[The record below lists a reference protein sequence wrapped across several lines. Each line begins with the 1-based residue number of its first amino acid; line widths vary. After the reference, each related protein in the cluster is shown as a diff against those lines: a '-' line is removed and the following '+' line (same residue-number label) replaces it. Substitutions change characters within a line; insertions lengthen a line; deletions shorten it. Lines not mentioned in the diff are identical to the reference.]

1 MASILIVDDEV
12 NIIKSFKTLLSPG
25 HEVYGARNSKTALEE
40 IGNHKIDFVFLD
52 YNLGGENGLDLLKTI
67 KSMDPDLYVVMISG
81 YGNFEVIIQAMALG
95 CYDYLEKPLDI
106 DKIEI
111 LLKRAL
117 HSKKISNTIR
127 FMVDE
132 QSREFNLNRIIG
144 NSPLMQNVFKQIGML
159 LNTDVSVLITGENG
173 TGKELIAKALHYNGI
188 RRDEPFVAVNC
199 SGLTETLLEN
209 ELFGHERQAFTGA
222 DSLVRGKFETAG
234 EGTIFLDE
242 IGDMPLPLQVKLLRV
257 LQEKEF
263 QRLGGTRTITLK
275 ARIITAT
282 NKNIIEETA
291 KGRFRQDLFFRIN
304 VAQIEVPPLR
314 KRKEDIPLLLNYF
327 VKEANIKLNKRI
339 TGASKDAVTMLTE
352 YDWPGNVREFENTI
366 TNMCINT
373 HGNIIRSGSIPN
385 YIRKKQ
391 IDSQGGDCLKD
402 FLFQYLENSEEDQS
416 VLSPLVAD
424 IEGIL
429 IELLEKKYN
438 NNKTKIAAKLGM
450 SRVTL
455 QKKIQNKNRNL

>member
-1 MASILIVDDEV
+1 MASILIVDDEI
-12 NIIKSFKTLLSPG
+12 NIIKSFISLLSEK
-25 HEVYGARNSKTALEE
+25 HDVYSARNSKTALNE
-40 IGNHKIDFVFLD
+40 IKNNKIDFVFLD
-52 YNLGGENGLDLLKTI
+52 YNLGGENGLDLLRTI
-67 KSMDPDLYVVMISG
+67 KSMDKDLYVVMISG

-111 LLKRAL
+111 LLKRML

-127 FMVDE
+127 LMIDE
-132 QSREFNLNRIIG
+132 QSSQFNLNRIIG

-222 DSLVRGKFETAG
+222 DSMVRGKFETAG

-242 IGDMPLPLQVKLLRV
+242 IGDMPLNLQVKLLRV
-257 LQEKEF
+257 LQGKEF
-263 QRLGGTRTITLK
+263 QRLGGTRTIKLK

-282 NKNIIEETA
+282 NKNIIQETA
-291 KGRFRQDLFFRIN
+291 EGRFRQDLFFRIN

-327 VKEANIKLNKRI
+327 VKEANRKLNKSI
-339 TGASKDAVTMLTE
+339 TGASKDAVTMLVE

-366 TNMCINT
+366 TNMCIKT
-373 HGNIIRSGSIPN
+373 HGSIIRSGEIPN
-385 YIRKKQ
+385 YIRTKQ
-391 IDSQGGDCLKD
+391 IDRQENNSLHD
-402 FLFQYLENSEEDQS
+402 FLLRYVEALDPEKP
-416 VLSPLVAD
+416 VLPRLVAD
-424 IEGIL
+424 IEETL
-429 IELLEKKYN
+429 IHIFEKQYN
-438 NNKTKIAAKLGM
+438 NNKTRIAARLGM

-455 QKKIQNKNRNL
+455 QKKMQKNL

>member
-1 MASILIVDDEV
+1 MAAILIIDDEI
-12 NIIKSFKTLLSPG
+12 NIIKSFQSLLSAK
-25 HEVYGARNSKTALEE
+25 HDVSSARNSKTALEE
-40 IGNHKIDFVFLD
+40 IRKNKIDFVFLD
-52 YNLGGENGLDLLKTI
+52 YNLGGENGLELLKLI
-67 KSMDPDLYVVMISG
+67 KSIDQDLYVVMISG
-81 YGNFEVIIQAMALG
+81 YGNFEVIIQAMAFG

-106 DKIEI
+106 DRIEI

-117 HSKKISNTIR
+117 HSKKISNTVRLMI
-127 FMVDE
+127 DE

-173 TGKELIAKALHYNGI
+173 TGKELIAKALHYNGM

-242 IGDMPLPLQVKLLRV
+242 IGDMPLNLQVKLLRV

-263 QRLGGTRTITLK
+263 QRLGGTRIIKLK

-282 NKNIIEETA
+282 NKDIIKETSE
-291 KGRFRQDLFFRIN
+291 GRFRQDLFFRIN

-314 KRKEDIPLLLNYF
+314 RRKEDIPLLLNYF

-339 TGASKDAVTMLTE
+339 TGASKDAVSMLTE

-385 YIRKKQ
+385 YIRTKQ
-391 IDSQGGDCLKD
+391 IDSREDDVLQE
-402 FLFQYLENSEEDQS
+402 YLLRYIEESAPDEP
-416 VLSPLVAD
+416 VLPHLVAE
-424 IEGIL
+424 IEEIL
-429 IELLEKKYN
+429 IQILEKQYN
-438 NNKTKIAAKLGM
+438 NNKTKIAARLGM

-455 QKKIQNKNRNL
+455 QKKMQKRFVK

>member
-1 MASILIVDDEV
+1 MASILIVDDEI
-12 NIIKSFKTLLSPG
+12 NIIKSFISLLSEK
-25 HEVYGARNSKTALEE
+25 HDVYSARNSNTALNE
-40 IGNHKIDFVFLD
+40 IKHNKIDFVFLD
-52 YNLGGENGLDLLKTI
+52 YNLGGENGLDLLRTI
-67 KSMDPDLYVVMISG
+67 KSMDKDLYIVMISG

-111 LLKRAL
+111 LLKRML

-127 FMVDE
+127 LMIDE
-132 QSREFNLNRIIG
+132 QSSQFNLNRIIG

-222 DSLVRGKFETAG
+222 DSMVKGKFETAG

-242 IGDMPLPLQVKLLRV
+242 IGDMPLNLQVKLLRV
-257 LQEKEF
+257 LQGKEF
-263 QRLGGTRTITLK
+263 QRLGGTRTIKLK

-282 NKNIIEETA
+282 NKNIIQETA
-291 KGRFRQDLFFRIN
+291 EGRFRQDLFFRIN

-327 VKEANIKLNKRI
+327 VKEANTKLNKSI
-339 TGASKDAVTMLTE
+339 TGASNDTVAMLME

-366 TNMCINT
+366 TNMCIKT
-373 HGNIIRSGSIPN
+373 HGNIIRSGAIPN
-385 YIRKKQ
+385 YIRTKQ
-391 IDSQGGDCLKD
+391 IDSLDNESLQN
-402 FLFQYLENSEEDQS
+402 FLLGYIETLGPEEP
-416 VLSPLVAD
+416 VLPRLIAD
-424 IEGIL
+424 IEETL
-429 IELLEKKYN
+429 IHIFEKQYN
-438 NNKTKIAAKLGM
+438 NNKTRIAAKLGM

-455 QKKIQNKNRNL
+455 QKKMQKKNL

>member
-1 MASILIVDDEV
+1 MASILVIDDEV
-12 NIIKSFKTLLSPG
+12 NIIKSFESLLSAK
-25 HEVYGARNSKTALEE
+25 HEVYGARNSAKAFDVLK
-40 IGNHKIDFVFLD
+40 NNKIDFVFLD
-52 YNLGGENGLDLLKTI
+52 YNLRGESGLDLLKTI
-67 KSMDPDLYVVMISG
+67 QSMDQDLYVVMISG

-117 HSKKISNTIR
+117 HSKKISNTVRLMI
-127 FMVDE
+127 DE
-132 QSREFNLNRIIG
+132 QSSQFNLNRIIG
-144 NSPLMQNVFKQIGML
+144 NSPPMQNVFKQIGML
-159 LNTDVSVLITGENG
+159 LNTEVSVLITGENG
-173 TGKELIAKALHYNGI
+173 TGKELIAKALHYNGV
-188 RRDEPFVAVNC
+188 RREEPFVAVNC

-222 DSLVRGKFETAG
+222 DTMIKGKFETAG

-242 IGDMPLPLQVKLLRV
+242 IGDMPLSLQVKLLRV

-263 QRLGGTRTITLK
+263 QRLGGTRSIKLK

-282 NKNIIEETA
+282 NKNIIKETSE
-291 KGRFRQDLFFRIN
+291 GRFRQDLFFRIN

-314 KRKEDIPLLLNYF
+314 ERKDDIPLLLNYF
-327 VKEANIKLNKRI
+327 VKEANIKLNKNI
-339 TGASKDAVTMLTE
+339 TGASNDAVRMLTE

-366 TNMCINT
+366 INMCINT
-373 HGNIIRSGSIPN
+373 HGSTIRSGSIPN
-385 YIRKKQ
+385 YIRTKQ
-391 IDSQGGDCLKD
+391 IDRMESEV
-402 FLFQYLENSEEDQS
+402 LENYLIRYIESVGPDEP
-416 VLSPLVAD
+416 VLSPLISD
-424 IEGIL
+424 IERML
-429 IELLEKKYN
+429 IHILEKQFN

-455 QKKIQNKNRNL
+455 QKKMQTMNL